1 MGIQI
6 CPNMSPQLSMSIAA
20 LLLAVSVTNA
30 LPLGEANIVDVAV
43 ATPDLSTLVTALKI
57 GKLVKALSGPGP
69 FTVFAPS
76 NEAFNKLPASALASL
91 FDPDNI
97 KELDALLEYH
107 VVAGTAIHLKDFKN
121 FPLIK
126 TLAGAELTI
135 RALNNTVFVNDA
147 QVVNGR
153 ADIPASNGVIHF
165 IDSVLMPSPAPAPAK
180 PLLSNFIDRPDLSL
194 FIRALRDSG
203 LIAVFDPDVV
213 SVVSRSVFAPSNQ
226 AWAQFLSLY
235 PLMLELTNVELLQQ
249 LLKYHF
255 VRHSVF
261 SKDIKDNERIAT
273 EAGPNIIGHIS
284 PSVSSGLKI
293 NDAVVIA
300 KDIAATDGVLHVV
313 DEVLKLPNF
322 PPPGNYTFPYAHDTP
337 N

>member
-126 TLAGAELTI
+126 T
-135 RALNNTVFVNDA
+135 VFVNDA

-165 IDSVLMPSPAPAPAK
+165 IDSVLMPSPAPAPAT
-180 PLLSNFIDRPDLSL
+180 PLLSNFIHRPDLSL